1 MPEPEAITP
10 SGYSYKRDALA
21 LLLTKT
27 RFPEK
32 TEREAPII
40 IAFLKEHG
48 DEYDEYE
55 FSVRVGTPATPDPS
69 HPEGV
74 QRSTVFSSRKRID
87 MVLHA
92 GDAITIVEVK
102 ERITPHVL
110 GQLVTYQHLLM
121 EDRQLT
127 DPPALVA
134 IGRYSDDDTR
144 RVLNVNG
151 VTIYE
156 YPAES

>member
-1 MPEPEAITP
+1 VAVTE
-10 SGYSYKRDALA
+10 SGYAFQRDALA

-40 IAFLKEHG
+40 IGFLQSRG
-48 DEYDEYE
+48 ALYDTYE

-87 MVLHA
+87 MVLTA
-92 GDAITIVEVK
+92 GDQLTIVEVK

-121 EDRQLT
+121 EDRGLR
-127 DPPALVA
+127 DPPALLA

-144 RVLNVNG
+144 RVLQANG

-156 YPAES
+156 YPADD

>member
-1 MPEPEAITP
+1 MTITE
-10 SGYSYKRDALA
+10 SGYAYQRDALA

-32 TEREAPII
+32 TERESPII
-40 IAFLKEHG
+40 IAFLQQHG
-48 DEYDEYE
+48 EEYDAYE
-55 FSVRVGTPATPDPS
+55 FSVRVGTPAAPDPS

-87 MVLHA
+87 MVLHR

-110 GQLVTYQHLLM
+110 GQLFTYQHLLM
-121 EDRQLT
+121 EDRGLSA
-127 DPPALVA
+127 PPALLA

-144 RVLNVNG
+144 RVLTANG

-156 YPAES
+156 YAAEG